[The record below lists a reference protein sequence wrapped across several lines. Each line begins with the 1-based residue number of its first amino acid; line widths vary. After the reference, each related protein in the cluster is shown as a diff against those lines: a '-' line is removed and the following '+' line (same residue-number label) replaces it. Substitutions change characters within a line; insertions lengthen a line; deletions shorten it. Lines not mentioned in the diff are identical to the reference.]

1 MTETVDEIM
10 AEMDR
15 YEWLA
20 TVSQDDNGD
29 WHMLYAP
36 AIEPSDES
44 VKAFWDDMDQIIQA
58 PDLDHVTEIAN
69 GWIVVKNE

>member
-1 MTETVDEIM
+1 
-10 AEMDR
+10 
-15 YEWLA
+15 
-20 TVSQDDNGD
+20 
-29 WHMLYAP
+29 MLYAP